1 MQLKIAFILF
11 HLSCYY
17 RSTIS
22 GGTWRPSPSLEW
34 AMWRRVSILLHTDQ
48 CMTGLYYIAGKF
60 GEKIPALP
68 SKDGGAIFRVIEF
81 SPEGL
86 WIDKAS

>member
-1 MQLKIAFILF
+1 
-11 HLSCYY
+11 
-17 RSTIS
+17 
-22 GGTWRPSPSLEW
+22 
-34 AMWRRVSILLHTDQ
+34 
-48 CMTGLYYIAGKF
+48 MTGLYYIAGKF